1 MPIDVIFYDVTE
13 KKDNSLHI
21 SKTQYVWSI
30 YKLLK
35 KQLSYNNDRNFTL
48 IFQGCVLEKHNK
60 IQDYSIE
67 DGSIVMVL
75 VESSTVI
82 TREMFSV
89 HRSPRR
95 RGYPRTF
102 SSSVHQS
109 NTDSYFIPRTPLTIS
124 GDRLRRP
131 PPPSGPPPGES
142 IEISSIS
149 SLLSIGTPG
158 PPPGVQPSSSSSLL
172 PIGTPGPPPGVQPSS
187 SSLLPIGPPAS
198 PNDENNITNL
208 LTPTELINR
217 LIDRDQNRIP
227 IIFEANMIVHNSNS
241 VDESDIEEQINLTDI
256 DNNDINVD
264 DDNDDADDA
273 DDNIDDDN
281 DDADDA
287 DDNID
292 DNNEDNEDNDISSDS
307 GGVEE
312 PIVPFPD
319 INQNMNI
326 VESMT
331 RNMHSNNEEHTREFF
346 THMYYVQIEQMVAMG
361 YLNNDLILDALIIH
375 NGDINE
381 SIEWLS

>member
-217 LIDRDQNRIP
+217 FIDRNLNRIP
-227 IIFEANMIVHNSNS
+227 ILFETNMIVHNSNS
-241 VDESDIEEQINLTDI
+241 VDESDIEEQINPTDT

-264 DDNDDADDA
+264 DDDDADE
-273 DDNIDDDN
+273 NIDDDN
-281 DDADDA
+281 DD
-287 DDNID
+287 
-292 DNNEDNEDNDISSDS
+292 NDISSES